1 MILTPRLGLQKP
13 DPNPVTGD
21 FVDISVLNANM
32 DKIDA
37 VISATVCTSGTRPGS
52 PYDGQIIRETDT
64 GRVYIRNATAGAWD
78 PVLISRGTISTPG
91 GAGSANANLR
101 FDLAS
106 GSILTSYF
114 VASKQAAD
122 SFYRYAVAYDGWT
135 EWGSGAAAADT
146 NLYRRAA
153 NHLGTDDSFQA
164 TGYCSGLSTENVR
177 VAASAAITTTE
188 TVIQSVTFNAI
199 TNVQYMVHATQHFQS
214 TVAGDQGLFRLR
226 YAAGASV
233 TTAGTQLTALLTN
246 ADIAA
251 KVQPIAFHKRFVA
264 PSTGQFTVGV
274 TLIRNGAGTG
284 NLSSFGS
291 ASAENVITVVGA

>member
-64 GRVYIRNATAGAWD
+64 GRVYIRNNTAAAWD
-78 PVLISRGTISTPG
+78 PVLISRGTVSMPAG
-91 GAGSANANLR
+91 VGSAAANLR

-106 GSILTSYF
+106 GSILTAYF

-122 SFYRYAVAYDGWT
+122 TFYRYAVAYDGWT

-146 NLYRRAA
+146 NLYRRTA

-164 TGYCSGLSTENVR
+164 AGYCSGLSTENVR
-177 VAASAAITTTE
+177 VAASALVTTTE

-199 TNVQYMVHATQHFQS
+199 SNAQYMVYATQHFQS
-214 TVAGDQGLFRLR
+214 TVAGDNGILRLR
-226 YAAGASV
+226 YATGASV
-233 TTAGTQLTALLTN
+233 TTAGTQLTSINVN
-246 ADIAA
+246 ADVAS
-251 KVQPIAFHKRFVA
+251 KSQPFAFHKRFVA

-274 TLIRNGAGTG
+274 TLVRNAGTG
-284 NLSSFGS
+284 NLSSIG
-291 ASAENVITVVGA
+291 AANTENVITVVGA